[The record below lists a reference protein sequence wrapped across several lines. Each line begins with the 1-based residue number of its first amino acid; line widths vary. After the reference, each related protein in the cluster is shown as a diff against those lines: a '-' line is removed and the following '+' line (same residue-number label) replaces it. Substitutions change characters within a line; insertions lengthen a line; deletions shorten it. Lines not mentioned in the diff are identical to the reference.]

1 MQACEAQSSESSDLS
16 NANIVVDLNLY
27 SLIAV
32 KKSCYK
38 FTADC
43 YIQMNSI
50 AQDKLGLIFTFPA
63 DTSIETKDK
72 LIADFYNE
80 LIDQDL
86 RDIISKETEQVR
98 NLILAEAFSKT
109 SLLETE

>member
-1 MQACEAQSSESSDLS
+1 MQVCEVQRSESIDLS
-16 NANIVVDLNLY
+16 IMNIVVDLNLY

-43 YIQMNSI
+43 SIQMNCI
-50 AQDKLGLIFTFPA
+50 GQDKVGLIFTFPA
-63 DTSIETKDK
+63 GVSIEAKDR

-109 SLLETE
+109 SLLEIE